1 MSGRPVVEAAVL
13 IDMSSPSH
21 QDLITLTDAQGEY
34 CIASLAPGTYKV
46 SINAPG
52 RVAVSR
58 SVDVDGIKESILDF
72 LLGY

>member
-13 IDMSSPSH
+13 IDISSPSNKDH
-21 QDLITLTDAQGEY
+21 ITLTDEQGEY
-34 CIASLAPGTYKV
+34 CIDSLIPGTYEV

-58 SVDVDGIKESILDF
+58 CVDVDGINESILDF